1 MYPDDQLDELGAHCS
16 MTERRADDAT
26 RQVDEWLKCEYMQDH
41 IGSEFGGVIASVTNF
56 GLFVRIDDMQIDG
69 LVHISNLSND
79 YYQYDGDKQML
90 IGENSRIVYRLGDK
104 VHIRVKSVDLD
115 ERKIDLDL
123 LAAESPTGKNRLP
136 DGHRSSKHSEHG
148 KPPAVS
154 KKHKKQATKARIKS
168 KRKATEAARK
178 GKKPKNKKQRK

>member
-1 MYPDDQLDELGAHCS
+1 
-16 MTERRADDAT
+16 T

-79 YYQYDGDKQML
+79 YYQFDGEKQML

-104 VHIRVKSVDLD
+104 VRIRVKSVDLD

-123 LAAESPTGKNRLP
+123 LAAESPTGKNRMP
-136 DGHRSSKHSEHG
+136 EGHTPSTRGERQ
-148 KPPAVS
+148 KPTANS
-154 KKHKKQATKARIKS
+154 KKHK
-168 KRKATEAARK
+168 
-178 GKKPKNKKQRK
+178 